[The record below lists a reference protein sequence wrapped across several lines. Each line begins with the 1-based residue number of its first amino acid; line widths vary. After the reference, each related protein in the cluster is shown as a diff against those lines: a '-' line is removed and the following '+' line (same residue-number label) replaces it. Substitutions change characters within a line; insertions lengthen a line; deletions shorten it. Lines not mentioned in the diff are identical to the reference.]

1 MGKITRRHFL
11 NSTIAGAGAILS
23 APAWANEAETKP
35 SLLSVNDRVELGKT
49 GIKVS
54 PLAQGTGMRGGR
66 RESDHTRLGQEK
78 FTELIRIGQEQGI
91 NFYDMADLYGT
102 HPFIRKSLA
111 GTPRED
117 YVLLSKIWFRGADW
131 IHPSGGAREEVE
143 RFCKELG
150 TDYLD
155 ICMIHCITDDKWAED
170 LKRVRD
176 ELAELKDQQIIR
188 AHGVSCHDFAGLKLA
203 AEDPGQMSFLPVS
216 IIKAA
221 SSTRWMPQRQK

>member
-1 MGKITRRHFL
+1 
-11 NSTIAGAGAILS
+11 
-23 APAWANEAETKP
+23 
-35 SLLSVNDRVELGKT
+35 
-49 GIKVS
+49 
-54 PLAQGTGMRGGR
+54 
-66 RESDHTRLGQEK
+66 
-78 FTELIRIGQEQGI
+78 
-91 NFYDMADLYGT
+91 MADLYGT
-102 HPFIRKSLA
+102 SFHQKIACRHSRRIMCCSAKSGSVVRTGYTLRW
-111 GTPRED
+111 P
-117 YVLLSKIWFRGADW
+117 
-131 IHPSGGAREEVE
+131 REEVE

-203 AEDPGQMSFLPVS
+203 AEDPRTDVIFAVS

-221 SSTRWMPQRQK
+221 SSTRWMPQAEMAKS